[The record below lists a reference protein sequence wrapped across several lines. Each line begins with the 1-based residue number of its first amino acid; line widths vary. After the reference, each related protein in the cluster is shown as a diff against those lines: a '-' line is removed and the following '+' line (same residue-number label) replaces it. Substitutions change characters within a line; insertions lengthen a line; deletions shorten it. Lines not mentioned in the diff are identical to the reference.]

1 MPCVLDSIVYSGGN
15 IKKELSQIVANVM
28 CIRGSDSALSM
39 PSFRTV
45 LHMQSSA
52 KMWGIECG
60 CEAGKLGP
68 GSEFGTNL
76 AM

>member
-1 MPCVLDSIVYSGGN
+1 MLCVLESAVYSGSN
-15 IKKELSQIVANVM
+15 IKKESSQIVANGM

-68 GSEFGTNL
+68 GSEF
-76 AM
+76 

>member
-1 MPCVLDSIVYSGGN
+1 MPCVLESAVYSGGN
-15 IKKELSQIVANVM
+15 IRKESSQRVANGV
-28 CIRGSDSALSM
+28 CIRRSDSALSM

-60 CEAGKLGP
+60 CEAGKLEP

-76 AM
+76 MM